1 MLLSDYPK
9 DLATMEDSF
18 IDPSWCYLP
27 LFLQRF
33 QEGNKDLVATH
44 VGRGKDSLDAVDSNI
59 GVAEVVPLFGLFV
72 RYTVKSIDEATSTC
86 NCSGK
91 ILANSLD

>member
-1 MLLSDYPK
+1 MRSLRATVRPK

-59 GVAEVVPLFGLFV
+59 GVAEAGC
-72 RYTVKSIDEATSTC
+72 STLWAIREVHC
-86 NCSGK
+86 EK
-91 ILANSLD
+91 HR